1 MCRESVLNDAV
12 AIVLYR
18 TLATFTTATVT
29 MGSMVGALGM
39 FFIIFTGSVAIG
51 GILALCLALLFK
63 HTHFRTDPDLHY
75 METCLVVLVPYM
87 SYTLAEAF
95 SLSGIVSILFC
106 GITMAHYMRPNLSPW
121 SQAATKN
128 IFKTLALLAETF
140 VFVYMVGC
148 PPLLPFVLYVPL
160 HAFTGVWCDQGMAA
174 FLSNQKWTAIPFTLV
189 AILGMV
195 LGRAANVY
203 PNVYLIN
210 RWRHPSNHI
219 PEKHSM
225 MLNISGLR
233 GAIAFALACTS
244 PRRLA
249 HVWCFPALVP
259 SLAAMLTA
267 ANGACSELAC
277 YSGRGDRRS
286 NADVHSD
293 HRPPHCFGHRRRHP
307 YTGARAAQTTL
318 RLARAARTVSRRGPK
333 CLRKPRNAFLR
344 DPRV

>member
-1 MCRESVLNDAV
+1 MWLEKHPFSRLVSVSALPPPPPGAPVMCRESVLNDAV

-148 PPLLPFVLYVPL
+148 PPLLPFVLLCAPARVHRGVVRPGHGGVPL
-160 HAFTGVWCDQGMAA
+160 EPKVDGDPVH
-174 FLSNQKWTAIPFTLV
+174 
-189 AILGMV
+189 
-195 LGRAANVY
+195 
-203 PNVYLIN
+203 
-210 RWRHPSNHI
+210 
-219 PEKHSM
+219 
-225 MLNISGLR
+225 
-233 GAIAFALACTS
+233 
-244 PRRLA
+244 
-249 HVWCFPALVP
+249 
-259 SLAAMLTA
+259 
-267 ANGACSELAC
+267 
-277 YSGRGDRRS
+277 SGRNLGHGSGTRRE
-286 NADVHSD
+286 
-293 HRPPHCFGHRRRHP
+293 
-307 YTGARAAQTTL
+307 
-318 RLARAARTVSRRGPK
+318 RLP
-333 CLRKPRNAFLR
+333 
-344 DPRV
+344 